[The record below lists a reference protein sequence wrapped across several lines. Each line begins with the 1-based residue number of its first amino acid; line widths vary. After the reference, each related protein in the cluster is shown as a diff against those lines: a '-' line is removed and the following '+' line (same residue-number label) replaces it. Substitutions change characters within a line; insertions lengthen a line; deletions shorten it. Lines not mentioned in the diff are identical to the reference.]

1 MIREASQLPPF
12 ISLSLFLSFFL
23 SFSLSLSLY
32 LSIYL
37 YLYLY
42 IYLSLYLS
50 IYLSIHSCP
59 TSKLNKDIIYTND
72 LTQTHELINSKLD
85 FKFKIE
91 PKAHTNKWSPNQA
104 KL

>member
-1 MIREASQLPPF
+1 MIREASQLSFPISLSLSLSLSLSF
-12 ISLSLFLSFFL
+12 SISISLSLSLFL
-23 SFSLSLSLY
+23 Y
-32 LSIYL
+32 L
-37 YLYLY
+37 
-42 IYLSLYLS
+42 YLSLYLS